1 MRLLARTNGE
11 RRRVGDMH
19 GLVCHSHR
27 GACGAGCRCGG
38 VCRGCPCR
46 EHRGQA
52 HPPAVAAGAV
62 SLLKMTRSDVP
73 FVPTRHDDVVVSTN
87 TVVFAD
93 GALPVGVE
101 SKMLLYVRN
110 AGRSPTKVQFVAKE
124 RGDKFAVRTE
134 PSVVTLSRGMACE
147 FEVVLTSLCSC
158 KVNDKALLVVRERG
172 AAESTTIPLGV
183 KARRNLQR
191 RCTTTTS
198 PARIIS
204 WRGALG
210 LSSG

>member
-1 MRLLARTNGE
+1 MGRVHFTKATHCTAADESRCTRCAFWHAPTASGDACATHAVWWVILIAVLAA
-11 RRRVGDMH
+11 
-19 GLVCHSHR
+19 L
-27 GACGAGCRCGG
+27 G
-38 VCRGCPCR
+38 V
-46 EHRGQA
+46 
-52 HPPAVAAGAV
+52 VAAACAGVVLAVNAAVRHIRLRWHRGAV
-62 SLLKMTRSDVP
+62 SLFKMARSDVP

-147 FEVVLTSLCSC
+147 FEVFLTSLCSC
-158 KVNDKALLVVRERG
+158 KVNDKAPLLSG
-172 AAESTTIPLGV
+172 SAARPRAQPSRSV
-183 KARRNLQR
+183 SRRRRN
-191 RCTTTTS
+191 
-198 PARIIS
+198 
-204 WRGALG
+204 
-210 LSSG
+210 